1 MVKTIVSW
9 GIVDILEISGGT
21 YSNPGKSPSYPLVN
35 NQLIPSL
42 RFSRYHRYIEISFLA
57 AIALCA
63 FHHFTSPSLTSAAV
77 GSRHTPHGWTT

>member
-21 YSNPGKSPSYPLVN
+21 YSNPGKSPSNPLVETE
-35 NQLIPSL
+35 LTPSL
-42 RFSRYHRYIEISFLA
+42 RFSQYYRYIEISFLA
-57 AIALCA
+57 PIALCA